1 VCNLSLDGT
10 ILRAVSYAVV
20 YSSTQVAVPVSSHC
34 RNRNVKSVPSFSRY
48 LARSIPMSKG
58 RPLHSRPARPRQSGT
73 LTVSYRTNPPSAA
86 IELTVRT
93 SVGVRRPL
101 VTKVCGCAA
110 MVIERACPFDARAR
124 SVSDKSRL
132 SVTFEVHYTTGLRRF
147 QK

>member
-1 VCNLSLDGT
+1 MTYYVSSGTLNLT
-10 ILRAVSYAVV
+10 KPKPSYAVV

-48 LARSIPMSKG
+48 LARSIPMASGASKG
-58 RPLHSRPARPRQSGT
+58 RPLHSRPARPRQSGEP
-73 LTVSYRTNPPSAA
+73 TVSYRTNPPSAA

-110 MVIERACPFDARAR
+110 MVIERACPFDARA
-124 SVSDKSRL
+124 SV
-132 SVTFEVHYTTGLRRF
+132 
-147 QK
+147 